1 MRRTLMLTTFT
12 SYWDALAAVR
22 DHCPRVETRLGLATQ
37 ALNIAVRVDPY
48 QMPRRAKMRR
58 ELGYMELL
66 QLLTGV
72 FDTAEIARVAPNV
85 NLDIF
90 GASAIYGPRVWLR
103 ESLLDSPLEVDQIHE
118 VIEELR
124 RFPQSRRAVISVH
137 NSHDLPEAHPCISSF
152 QFQVLNNYIFCTVNY
167 RSCDLWFGF
176 PHDLVVIAGLTQVI
190 ASCLHKVLAP
200 IHVNMANAHVYDK
213 NAEAAGGPPISWWFR
228 LPGYDSLVDWRVWA
242 RGQRENLEWTR
253 GAPGEVEELFPKV
266 PALRPYVPAL
276 ESVL

>member
-1 MRRTLMLTTFT
+1 MLTTFT
-12 SYWDALAAVR
+12 NYWDALAAVR

-37 ALNIAVRVDPY
+37 ALNISLRVDPY

-72 FDTAEIARVAPNV
+72 FDTTEIARVAPNV

-90 GASAIYGPRVWLR
+90 GESAVYGPRVWIR
-103 ESLLDSPLEVDQIHE
+103 EATFDDLLHVDQIDD

-124 RFPQSRRAVISVH
+124 SFPQSRRAVVSVH
-137 NSHDLPEAHPCISSF
+137 NSHDLLQAHPCISSF
-152 QFQVLNNYIFCTVNY
+152 QFQILNNYLFCTVNY

-228 LPGYDSLVDWRVWA
+228 LPDYDSLAEWRAWA
-242 RGQRENLEWTR
+242 RGRREDQAWVK
-253 GAPGEVEELFPKV
+253 GAPDGVEEMFPRV
-266 PALRPYVPAL
+266 PLLKPYVPAL
-276 ESVL
+276 EPVL